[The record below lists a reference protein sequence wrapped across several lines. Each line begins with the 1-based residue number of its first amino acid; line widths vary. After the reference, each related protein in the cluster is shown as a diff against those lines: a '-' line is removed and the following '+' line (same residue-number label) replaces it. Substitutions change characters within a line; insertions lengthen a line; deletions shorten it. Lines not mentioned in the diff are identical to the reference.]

1 LVQIKNVAVISSSR
15 ADFNYFRLILKKIIE
30 SKYLKLSLII
40 TGNHLLENYGMT
52 KNLIQK
58 EKIPLTKII
67 EMYDQND
74 SSILALGRAIGR
86 AIIKFTEAFNE
97 LKPDILLVLGDRFEA
112 LAAVIAASTF
122 LIPIAH
128 IHGGDNVSQGQIDE
142 QIRHSITKFSHIHF
156 PATVK
161 SAERIKLLGE
171 EEWRIHMVGSPSIDY
186 LLCEKFFNK
195 KEICEKLSLDPTQ
208 NIAICLQ
215 HPYTIEPDKSGEYM
229 KETLKAL
236 SDLNLQSVI
245 IYPNNDPGNQL
256 IINEINQYNKNPNFH
271 IFKNLDYFD
280 YYSLLK
286 NSDLMIGN
294 SSGGIIESPI
304 FKLPVINI
312 GDRNRGRESANNIIN
327 VRNDYDEI
335 KSAIINALSN
345 DTKKKCQK
353 IINPYG
359 DGKASDRIVKVLE
372 NLDINKKLLIKK
384 LTYNV

>member
-1 LVQIKNVAVISSSR
+1 MVQIKNVAVISSSR

-195 KEICEKLSLDPTQ
+195 KEICEKLSLDIDNGSKYYEICKFLSLKEEFVIKHRPLNFLSNEHIEYSQNMYYKNMNDLYFAQ
-208 NIAICLQ
+208 NIN
-215 HPYTIEPDKSGEYM
+215 H
-229 KETLKAL
+229 
-236 SDLNLQSVI
+236 
-245 IYPNNDPGNQL
+245 
-256 IINEINQYNKNPNFH
+256 
-271 IFKNLDYFD
+271 
-280 YYSLLK
+280 
-286 NSDLMIGN
+286 LMM
-294 SSGGIIESPI
+294 
-304 FKLPVINI
+304 
-312 GDRNRGRESANNIIN
+312 A
-327 VRNDYDEI
+327 
-335 KSAIINALSN
+335 
-345 DTKKKCQK
+345 
-353 IINPYG
+353 
-359 DGKASDRIVKVLE
+359 
-372 NLDINKKLLIKK
+372 
-384 LTYNV
+384 